1 MRRNHGITAYDR
13 LVWLPGELEQ
23 ALCSVTRRRD
33 AEAYLGAREFETLQP
48 LAVQAARSSRD
59 PQQCVYLIPGVMGSQ
74 LGLHRTAPQPPD
86 LLWIDPL
93 DVQHGRLIE
102 LQRPDAGIV
111 SLGPVYYSY
120 LALKLRLE
128 SAGFTVRWFDYD
140 WRRDVRE
147 IGAAL
152 AARVR
157 ADQCH
162 SAQWVAHSLG
172 GLVARAALATLGDDV
187 QRLIT
192 LGTPHG
198 GSYAPLQALRGSYVT
213 VRRIAQLDPQRSA
226 EQLATE
232 IFSTFPSLHQML
244 PEQTPALNL
253 PAPAGTL
260 LCLAGTQQD
269 TVIGIEPDGK
279 ALRYLISRDGDGT
292 VATASATLDGHP
304 AWYTPTLHGE
314 LPRDAGVAET
324 LIDLLHTGRSS
335 RLPQHAPTLTLP
347 ARSVTDETLRAVYT
361 TKLDWAALTPAERRD
376 YFETLNAPVAA
387 GSLIGPAS

>member
-1 MRRNHGITAYDR
+1 
-13 LVWLPGELEQ
+13 
-23 ALCSVTRRRD
+23 
-33 AEAYLGAREFETLQP
+33 
-48 LAVQAARSSRD
+48 
-59 PQQCVYLIPGVMGSQ
+59 
-74 LGLHRTAPQPPD
+74 
-86 LLWIDPL
+86 
-93 DVQHGRLIE
+93 
-102 LQRPDAGIV
+102 
-111 SLGPVYYSY
+111 
-120 LALKLRLE
+120 
-128 SAGFTVRWFDYD
+128 
-140 WRRDVRE
+140 
-147 IGAAL
+147 
-152 AARVR
+152 
-157 ADQCH
+157 
-162 SAQWVAHSLG
+162 
-172 GLVARAALATLGDDV
+172 
-187 QRLIT
+187 
-192 LGTPHG
+192 
-198 GSYAPLQALRGSYVT
+198 
-213 VRRIAQLDPQRSA
+213 
-226 EQLATE
+226 
-232 IFSTFPSLHQML
+232 ML